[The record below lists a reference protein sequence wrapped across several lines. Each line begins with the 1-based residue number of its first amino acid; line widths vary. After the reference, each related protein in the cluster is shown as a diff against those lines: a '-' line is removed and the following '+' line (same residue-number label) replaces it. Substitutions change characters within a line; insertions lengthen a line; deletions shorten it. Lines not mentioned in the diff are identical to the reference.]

1 MKILRHESDL
11 EEVEHM
17 GIRDLIQSRI
27 EQIEE
32 EDFFDA
38 DVHGQ
43 FVIAEPGDF
52 IERLEAETFR
62 PLLGEPPCFESAL
75 DHGAFFDLVWA
86 LAGDQCVTLI
96 VPKVAGV
103 PTGLLAL
110 CERYAVPAHASQD
123 ADGGFA

>member
-11 EEVEHM
+11 DEVEHL

-27 EQIEE
+27 EMIEE

-43 FVIAEPGDF
+43 FVIAEPGDS
-52 IERLEAETFR
+52 IEALEAETFR
-62 PLLGEPPCFESAL
+62 PLLGDPPCFESAL
-75 DHGAFFDLVWA
+75 DHDGFFDLVWA

-96 VPKVAGV
+96 VPKQEGV
-103 PTGLLAL
+103 PTSLLAL
-110 CERYAVPAHASQD
+110 CERYASSEAEPPD
-123 ADGGFA
+123 A